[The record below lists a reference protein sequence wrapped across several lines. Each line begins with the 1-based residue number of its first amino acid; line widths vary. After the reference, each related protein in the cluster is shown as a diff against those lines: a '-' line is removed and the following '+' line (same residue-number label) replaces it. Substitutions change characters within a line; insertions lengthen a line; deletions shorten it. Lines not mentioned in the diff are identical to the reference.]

1 MTPIAIGTKK
11 AFKLEQKSLF
21 FVSIKKF
28 IFFLFDVMIDPQLLT
43 YLEGFITDERKEG
56 FLRIL
61 RQRTKFITVAIEDV
75 FQLHNT
81 SAVVR
86 SCEVFGVQE
95 AHVIED
101 KYGKRLDDKIAMG
114 AQKWV
119 DVHRYASTSEC
130 LSSLRQDGYRIVAT
144 TPHENACLLH
154 NFEFTDKIALF
165 FGTER
170 NGLSNEVMDNAD
182 DFLKIPM
189 CGFTESLNISVS
201 AAIILQHLTT
211 VLRNGDLP
219 WQLTEGEKMEKRLD
233 WTKKSVRS
241 CEDVLA
247 RYYQQK

>member
-1 MTPIAIGTKK
+1 MVD
-11 AFKLEQKSLF
+11 LN
-21 FVSIKKF
+21 
-28 IFFLFDVMIDPQLLT
+28 LLA
-43 YLEGFITDERKEG
+43 YLEGFITPERKEG
-56 FLRIL
+56 FLRVL
-61 RQRTKFITVAIEDV
+61 EQRTKFITVAIEDV

-95 AHVIED
+95 AHVIEG
-101 KYGKRLDDKIAMG
+101 KYGRRLDDKIAMG

-119 DVHRYASTSEC
+119 DVHRYGTTSEC
-130 LSSLRQDGYRIVAT
+130 LNRLRQEGYRIIAT
-144 TPHENACLLH
+144 TPHENARLLPD
-154 NFEFTDKIALF
+154 FEIKDKIALL

-170 NGLSNEVMDNAD
+170 DGLSKEAMDNSD

-189 CGFTESLNISVS
+189 YGFTESLNIASS

-211 VLRNGDLP
+211 KLRNSDLP
-219 WQLTEGEKMEKRLD
+219 WRLTEGEKLDKRLD

-247 RYYQQK
+247 RYYQRK